1 MGCLR
6 GVEKFAESANL
17 VKGNESE
24 IIRTRAAAGWRIN
37 TSTST
42 CWDSEQTLRT
52 WASTPRVPGRPSAT
66 ARHRRLHCSDLVQ
79 SNFSR
84 DFAN

>member
-6 GVEKFAESANL
+6 GVEKFAESENL

-24 IIRTRAAAGWRIN
+24 IIRTRAAACWRIN
-37 TSTST
+37 TSTNT
-42 CWDSEQTLRT
+42 CWDSEQPPRT
-52 WASTPRVPGRPSAT
+52 WANTPGSPADLAAT
-66 ARHRRLHCSDLVQ
+66 ARHRRSHCSDLVQ